1 MKSVRSQ
8 LLAGLLVG
16 LGVVSVLA
24 GYGIF
29 RSALEEANELFD
41 YELRSVAVSLPQSL
55 SDATIANAESHDFES
70 IGDDRV
76 AIQVWDAG
84 GKLTYYSH
92 SGAVLPRR
100 EAGFHVIEVAER
112 HFRIFGVQQAS
123 RFVQVGQPVS
133 VRDELALQVASRTLW
148 PLLGIVPLEITLVLL
163 VVRRALRPVQ
173 QLSTSL
179 AARSPETLTPVD
191 LTDAVPAEIAP
202 LVDALND
209 LLARLSKAVH
219 TQRVFIADAAHEL
232 RTPLTALKLQ
242 IQVARSEN
250 QTIETG
256 ALFQKLEERTN
267 RAIHLVQQLLSLA
280 REDADA
286 STGKPDTNLA
296 RLASQVVADLSVIAE
311 QQQIDLGLER
321 VGIETDA
328 DPVHIIGDETSLRSM
343 LTNLVDNAIRYTP
356 RGGRVDV
363 RLIIARDT
371 VDVEVVDT
379 GPGIP
384 EMELDRVRDRFYRAG
399 NTSSTGSGLGLAIAA
414 KVATKCRAELL
425 ISNRQDS
432 TGLCVAVTGLKRVS
446 SVNRGKGTRNVAL
459 TH

>member
-1 MKSVRSQ
+1 VKSVRSQ

-16 LGVVSVLA
+16 LGAVSIVA
-24 GYGIF
+24 GYGIS

-41 YELRSVAVSLPQSL
+41 YELRSVAVSLPRAL
-55 SDATIANAESHDFES
+55 SDATIANAESHDFET

-92 SGAVLPRR
+92 SSALLPRR
-100 EAGFHVIEVAER
+100 EPGFHVIEVAER

-148 PLLGIVPLEITLVLL
+148 PLLGIVPLEIALVLL

-179 AARSPETLTPVD
+179 AARSLETLTPVD
-191 LTDAVPAEIAP
+191 LADDVPGEIAP

-219 TQRVFIADAAHEL
+219 AQRVFIADAAHEL
-232 RTPLTALKLQ
+232 RSPLTALKLQ
-242 IQVARSEN
+242 IQVARCEN

-256 ALFQKLEERTN
+256 SLFQKLEERTN

-286 STGKPDTNLA
+286 CTGKPDTNFA
-296 RLASQVVADLSVIAE
+296 RLVSQVVADLSVLAE
-311 QQQIDLGLER
+311 QKQIDLGLER
-321 VGIETDA
+321 IGIETGSDSVYVA
-328 DPVHIIGDETSLRSM
+328 GDETSLRSM

-356 RGGRVDV
+356 QGGRVDV
-363 RLIIARDT
+363 RLVIARDT
-371 VDVEVVDT
+371 VDVEVIDT

-384 EMELDRVRDRFYRAG
+384 ETELDRVRDRFYRAG
-399 NTSSTGSGLGLAIAA
+399 NTAGTGSGLGLAIAV

-425 ISNRQDS
+425 INNRQDRA
-432 TGLCVAVTGLKRVS
+432 GLSVAVTALKRVRAMS
-446 SVNRGKGTRNVAL
+446 SAAL
-459 TH
+459 